1 MRKKIINGSLTVL
14 LALTCFS
21 CKLVDGINTPTT
33 NGNNK
38 TVRYVAN
45 MISSST
51 YANPVITYTSGDGV
65 ISQVQGMNLNIS
77 LPLSVG
83 LTATLTASCTGSYN
97 PASLN
102 ASASINLKIYVN
114 DSLKVVANDFQ
125 TDSLSTVA
133 ASATCSYK
141 IK

>member
-1 MRKKIINGSLTVL
+1 MRKKIINSSLIVV

-21 CKLVDGINTPTT
+21 CKLVDGINTPVT
-33 NGNNK
+33 NSSGK

-65 ISQVQGMNLNIS
+65 ISQVEGMNLNIS

-83 LTATLTASCTGSYN
+83 LTATLAASCTGDYS

-125 TDSLSTVA
+125 TDSLSIVT
-133 ASATCSYK
+133 ASANCSYK